1 MSKHYLESVFGPTS
15 VAVVCDKDYC
25 TIGSQVLKNLQASG
39 YEGSVQAVMP
49 CCNEAQAAGHSPLER
64 VSDIDQGV
72 DLAVIAAKASEQAAL
87 LRQCGELKV
96 SAVIILSGG
105 YSETQIQ
112 GQALQDELLDI
123 ARACNID
130 LVGPRCLGIIRPVNK
145 LNVSSARS
153 PVAHGKVALVTQ
165 SGAFCSALLDWAD
178 AGGHGF
184 SAVASLG
191 ATTDVQLGDVLDY
204 LAQDPHTTSILL
216 YVERITNARRFLS
229 GLRAAARLKPVVVIK
244 SGRNESGERAALA
257 HIHSPLGNDDVFD
270 AAIRRAGA
278 VRVTVVSQLFAAATI
293 LSSGARVR
301 GPNLA
306 VITNGGGPG
315 VMAADWAGSVGIPLA
330 KLDPETVTALSD
342 VLPGHWSH
350 CDPVDILGD
359 ADGQRYRAATE
370 IVLADDNVDGLLVL
384 CTPQGF
390 TDPAAC
396 AQATIEGIGSVGKPV
411 LASWMGASLVAEG
424 RQVLA
429 NGGVPH
435 FMAPEEG
442 VEAFSYL
449 ASYKANQKAL
459 LQVPQPLSEYEDP
472 DVYGAS
478 LIVDHAISE
487 RREILSSAE
496 AKAVLRAFRIPVL
509 PTINAQS
516 PAEALVAAENVGLP
530 VAMKINSPDI
540 RHKTDVGGVKLNI
553 RESRSVHL
561 AVDEL
566 YHEVGKRAQHA
577 RLEGVSIE
585 PMVNRAYARELRVGI
600 SRDPVFGPVI
610 RLGAAGAAM
619 EALAQETQVALP
631 PLNDF
636 LGRELIER
644 SNVAAY
650 LQEYRNFPEADLAKI
665 SELLQRVSEIACELP
680 SIASLEINPLLV
692 DDQGLV
698 AVGVRITVS
707 PPEASSDR
715 YGHMAI
721 HPYPANLESSLIL
734 ADGSEVRIR
743 PIRPEDARS
752 EADFVANL
760 SAQSK
765 YFRFMHGLDRLTPSM
780 LARFTQIDY
789 DREMAIVAVVPGD
802 DGEDSF
808 LGVARYV
815 TNPDGKSC
823 EFALTIADAWQSRGV
838 GPRMMERL
846 MHIASERG
854 LQTMVGEVLAQ
865 NPRMLRMC
873 KRMGFHSLRSP
884 EDPEV
889 ILVSRPL

>member
-1 MSKHYLESVFGPTS
+1 MSKHYLESVFSPTS
-15 VAVVCDKDYC
+15 VAVVCDEHYC
-25 TIGSQVLKNLQASG
+25 NIGAQVLRNLQASA
-39 YEGSVQAVMP
+39 YEGRVAAVMP
-49 CCNEAQAAGHSPLER
+49 CCSEDQAAGYTPLER
-64 VSDIDQGV
+64 VSDIGQGV
-72 DLAVIAAKASEQAAL
+72 DLAVIAAKASEQATL

-96 SAVIILSGG
+96 NAVIILSGG
-105 YSETQIQ
+105 FSETQEQ
-112 GQALQDELLDI
+112 GRALQDELLEI
-123 ARACNID
+123 ARAYHID
-130 LVGPRCLGIIRPVNK
+130 LVGPRCLGIVRPVNK

-165 SGAFCSALLDWAD
+165 SGAFCSALLDWAA

-191 ATTDVQLGDVLDY
+191 ATTDVKLGDVLDY

-216 YVERITNARRFLS
+216 YVERITNARLFLS

-244 SGRNESGERAALA
+244 SGRNESGERAALT

-293 LSSGARVR
+293 LASGARVR

-330 KLDPETVTALSD
+330 KLDPETVTALSE

-359 ADGQRYRAATE
+359 ADARRYRMATE

-390 TDPAAC
+390 TDPTAC
-396 AQATIEGIGSVGKPV
+396 ARATVEAIGKLRKPV
-411 LASWMGASLVAEG
+411 LASWMGASLVTEG
-424 RQVLA
+424 RQVFA
-429 NGGVPH
+429 DAGVPH
-435 FMAPEEG
+435 FIAPEEG

-459 LQVPQPLSEYEDP
+459 LQVPHPLSEYEDP

-478 LIVDHAISE
+478 LIVDHALNE
-487 RREILSSAE
+487 RRETLSSAE
-496 AKAVLRAFRIPVL
+496 AKAVLRAFKIPVL
-509 PTINAQS
+509 PSVNAQS
-516 PAEALVAAENVGLP
+516 AAEALVAAENVGLP

-540 RHKTDVGGVKLNI
+540 RYKSDVGGVRLNI

-561 AVDEL
+561 AFEEL
-566 YHEVGKRAQHA
+566 YREVGRHAPHA
-577 RLEGVSIE
+577 RLEGVCIE
-585 PMVNRAYARELRVGI
+585 PMVSRAYSRELRVGI

-610 RLGAAGAAM
+610 RLGAAGSAM
-619 EALAQETQVALP
+619 EVLAQETQVALP

-636 LGRELIER
+636 LCRELIER
-644 SNVAAY
+644 SSVAGY
-650 LQEYRNFPEADLAKI
+650 LRQYRNFPEADLGKL

-680 SIASLEINPLLV
+680 SVASLEINPLLV
-692 DDQGLV
+692 DEQGVV
-698 AVGVRITVS
+698 AVGVRVTVAS
-707 PPEASSDR
+707 PGASSDR

-721 HPYPANLESSLIL
+721 HPYPANLESSLML
-734 ADGSEVRIR
+734 ADGCEVMIR

-760 SAQSK
+760 SAESK
-765 YFRFMHGLDRLTPSM
+765 YFRFMHGLDRLTPTM

-789 DREMAIVAVVPGD
+789 DREMAIVAVVPGEN
-802 DGEDSF
+802 GEDSF

-823 EFALTIADAWQSRGV
+823 EFALTIADAWQARGV
-838 GPRMMERL
+838 GPRLMERL

-854 LQTMVGEVLAQ
+854 LETMIGEVLAQ
-865 NPRMLRMC
+865 NSRMLRMC
-873 KRMGFHSLRSP
+873 KRMGFSALRSP

-889 ILVSRPL
+889 ILVTRPL